1 MQYKKKLANG
11 IPSKLYEKKTGS
23 RFNSKYVSIIINIIP
38 NIDNTKRVRER

>member
-11 IPSKLYEKKTGS
+11 IPSKLYEKKQVQDLTL
-23 RFNSKYVSIIINIIP
+23 NYVSIIINIIP

>member
-1 MQYKKKLANG
+1 MQYKKSWPMASRPNCT
-11 IPSKLYEKKTGS
+11 KKTGS